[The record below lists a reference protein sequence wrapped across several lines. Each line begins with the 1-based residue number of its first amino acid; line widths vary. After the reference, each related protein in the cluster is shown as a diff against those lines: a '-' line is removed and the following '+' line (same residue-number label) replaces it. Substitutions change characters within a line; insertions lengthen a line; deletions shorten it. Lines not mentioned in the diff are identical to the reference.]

1 MTPDIRE
8 ILTLI
13 AAGIVGMTIAAGL
26 VCLALYRSRR

>member
-1 MTPDIRE
+1 MTTA
-8 ILTLI
+8 TLI